1 MAFHPLEGDLSQFK
15 DSEIEAK
22 VVELNKKYYQAAR
35 LGNTQLL
42 TQVATFVTIY
52 KEEMSKRYLAKSRGQ
67 LDNDLDQLINVD

>member
-1 MAFHPLEGDLSQFK
+1 MAFHPLEGDLSQMK
-15 DSEIEAK
+15 DAEIEAK

-35 LGNTQLL
+35 LGNPQLL

>member
-1 MAFHPLEGDLSQFK
+1 MAFHPLEGDLSQLK

>member
-35 LGNTQLL
+35 LGNSQLL

-52 KEEMSKRYLAKSRGQ
+52 KEEMSKRYLAKSKGQ

>member
-1 MAFHPLEGDLSQFK
+1 MAFHPLEGDLSQLK

-35 LGNTQLL
+35 LGNPQLL

-52 KEEMSKRYLAKSRGQ
+52 KEEMSKRYLAKSKGQ

>member
-1 MAFHPLEGDLSQFK
+1 MAFHPLEGDLSQLK
-15 DSEIEAK
+15 DSEIESK

>member
-35 LGNTQLL
+35 LGNSQLL

>member
-35 LGNTQLL
+35 LGNPQLL

-52 KEEMSKRYLAKSRGQ
+52 KEEMSKRYLAKSKGQ